1 MTKSQINKLQKKLE
15 KAQNTVGLDRDALDE
30 IISEAEGLRES
41 CDRAWDHL
49 QDARDA
55 LSELV

>member
-1 MTKSQINKLQKKLE
+1 MKLKKVE
-15 KAQNTVGLDRDALDE
+15 AEIKKRQEAVAAERDKLDDY
-30 IISEAEGLRES
+30 ISELIDLRES
-41 CDRAWDHL
+41 CDRAWDAL